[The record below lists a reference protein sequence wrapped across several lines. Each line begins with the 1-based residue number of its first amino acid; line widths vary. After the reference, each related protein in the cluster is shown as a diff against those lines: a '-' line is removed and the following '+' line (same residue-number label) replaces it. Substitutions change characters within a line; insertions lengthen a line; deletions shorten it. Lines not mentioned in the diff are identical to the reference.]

1 MAPSI
6 YNPTMAEAAALPGC
20 AGGFPRP
27 VIYDTTLRDGEQ
39 MPGVRFTS
47 EQKLEIARLLDS
59 AGVPQL
65 EVGFPAVSPGECE
78 AIKGVAAAGLDAD
91 ILVLTRLTMEDVEL
105 ARACDAD
112 MALLFVA
119 SSPSHLTHKLRTDIE
134 TIAERIPVII
144 DRVKAYGI
152 TPSFSTEDSTR
163 TPLEDLR
170 RLNTAA
176 VGAGAERVGVTDTV
190 GCASPHAIQRLVRD
204 VKEFTPVPLS
214 IHLHNDFGMATANA
228 VMGVCAGM
236 IMMASKVDDKRVT
249 PLGLMPFKAIRNFY
263 GRQVH
268 SFTADVKLSFDGNTF
283 KAPFIRAPG
292 IEKLSPKI
300 EILATYDDNAVMI
313 GFDKHIAL
321 SFHPELTR
329 DTRIHE
335 YWLNKLK

>member
-1 MAPSI
+1 MNNTVGVLALQGAYQKHVESLSRLGI
-6 YNPTMAEAAALPGC
+6 ESRLIRRSSELEECSALILPG
-20 AGGFPRP
+20 GES
-27 VIYDTTLRDGEQ
+27 TTI
-39 MPGVRFTS
+39 S
-47 EQKLEIARLLDS
+47 LLL
-59 AGVPQL
+59 Q
-65 EVGFPAVSPGECE
+65 EN
-78 AIKGVAAAGLDAD
+78 GLYEPIRTFA
-91 ILVLTRLTMEDVEL
+91 E
-105 ARACDAD
+105 
-112 MALLFVA
+112 
-119 SSPSHLTHKLRTDIE
+119 SH
-134 TIAERIPVII
+134 P
-144 DRVKAYGI
+144 
-152 TPSFSTEDSTR
+152 
-163 TPLEDLR
+163 
-170 RLNTAA
+170 
-176 VGAGAERVGVTDTV
+176 
-190 GCASPHAIQRLVRD
+190 
-204 VKEFTPVPLS
+204 
-214 IHLHNDFGMATANA
+214 